1 MWSVNYNF
9 SNYQDLDENFTANF
23 HTSFEISLSKNF
35 QYENSSIR
43 YFQDFPKLCNFISKQ
58 TQHHCSIINSKKHLA
73 VKVKKPLKYC
83 LNDLSLSMFNVITNV
98 TLIKEN
104 WVFLLATKFMQTPTF
119 KSLEIQV
126 LFTFRYGYFDRM
138 TLLICVMLIFL
149 VYIHL
154 LKLTGS
160 KYFLQ
165 NGVSNEEI
173 ML

>member
-1 MWSVNYNF
+1 
-9 SNYQDLDENFTANF
+9 
-23 HTSFEISLSKNF
+23 
-35 QYENSSIR
+35 
-43 YFQDFPKLCNFISKQ
+43 
-58 TQHHCSIINSKKHLA
+58 
-73 VKVKKPLKYC
+73 
-83 LNDLSLSMFNVITNV
+83 MFNVITNV